1 MRSIIHMCIVIS
13 ACGRL
18 GDDAQLSF
26 KCMNKGEHCHVPRQE
41 GRTGERGRD
50 GDPGRQGIPGT
61 DGAQGEPGVGG
72 AIGHTGAQ
80 GGAGPQGPQGNPG
93 SNGLPGMDGQDGSDG
108 ADGQDG
114 YSIVTQTAAIAV
126 NDVVCPG
133 GGTRLYLA
141 QDTDRNGSWSPTDGN
156 QQMMSICNGVNA
168 PPTPYTPVG
177 FVDPCGDAPGVWD
190 EVFMR
195 LQNGMLL
202 ASFSDNFHGDNTRLS
217 ILSPGTYQTTDG
229 DNCVFTV
236 SPTYTI
242 INENH
247 HW

>member
-1 MRSIIHMCIVIS
+1 MRSIIHICMLIT

-18 GDDAQLSF
+18 GDDTQLSF
-26 KCMNKGEHCHVPRQE
+26 KCAHKGDHCHVPQDGTDGRD
-41 GRTGERGRD
+41 GRTGESGNP
-50 GDPGRQGIPGT
+50 GTTGRQGIPGT
-61 DGAQGEPGVGG
+61 NGTQGEPGVAG
-72 AIGHTGAQ
+72 AIGPAGATGT
-80 GGAGPQGPQGNPG
+80 AGPQGAQGNPG
-93 SNGLPGMDGQDGSDG
+93 SNGSNGSDG
-108 ADGQDG
+108 ADG
-114 YSIVTQTAAIAV
+114 YSIVTQTATIAV
-126 NDVVCPG
+126 NDVICPG

-141 QDTDRNGSWSPTDGN
+141 QDTDRDGLWSPLDGH
-156 QQMMSICNGVNA
+156 QQMMSICNGVDA

-177 FVDPCGDAPGVWD
+177 FIDPCGDAPGVYD

-202 ASFSDNFHGDNTRLS
+202 ASFSDNFAGDNTRLS

-236 SPTYTI
+236 SPTYSI